1 MSPDHH
7 IQKSSQVKINFYS
20 TFERLVYCNAGRT
33 RSTVTIK
40 ITLHGVVQDTCH
52 PQVEQVCFK
61 HDLND

>member
-1 MSPDHH
+1 MRAEQGTS
-7 IQKSSQVKINFYS
+7 
-20 TFERLVYCNAGRT
+20 
-33 RSTVTIK
+33 STVTIK